1 MNKTQHRLRRVLPAA
16 LLALLLALALYP
28 AAGWAQD
35 ATATPTATATTA
47 PATPT
52 TPTDNGNLSINSVQ
66 PGTVV
71 NTGDTEIVVTG
82 TGFVDGSVV
91 VLSNWGGLETTYVS
105 RQVLRA
111 NVPTGVPA
119 GSYDVQVVNPDAA
132 TAVLRGALAV
142 VPPAGPTDTPEPSP
156 TPAPT
161 DFIRPLL
168 VVQSYGASAPQITPG
183 QNLDFEMTIVNAGQ
197 AAAANVLVT
206 FVSGDFVP
214 RATGGVRALGTLA
227 PGQPMRFWQPLFATD
242 ELRGKDQAVLKV
254 TTTYTDING
263 QSYESSFELSFPV
276 VPQASGGAAATAT
289 PTATPTG
296 TPGPRLRPQLLVT
309 GYATDPEQLQPGV
322 PFALTMN
329 VSNEGEANAR
339 NVTLIVGGGSAGSGS
354 ADGTPEAGGVSG
366 AGGSFTEFAP
376 IGSSNVSRLGNLRAG
391 DGLDV
396 TQQLIVNTTTK
407 PGAYPVKVSFVYTD
421 DTGASF
427 TDDQVI
433 TLLVFQQPQVEMN
446 FYTTAPTLF
455 AGETGGLPLQLVNS
469 GRTSAVFGN
478 FSVTAENADLLNNA
492 IFVGALE
499 PGGFF
504 PLDAMITPFEPGPL
518 DLELSVTYTDDF
530 NRPAII
536 TDTLTIEVLEAAPVE
551 PEGPVL
557 GPDGLPIDDGGEAP
571 VDDGSGG
578 SQESLGQRIWRFIRG
593 LLGLGSEPAGGDQ
606 PTFDEGAPIDGSGG
620 AIEEGAPIDGSGEFV
635 P

>member
-1 MNKTQHRLRRVLPAA
+1 MNDAQHSLRRVLPAA
-16 LLALLLALALYP
+16 LLALWLVLVLLP
-28 AAGWAQD
+28 GAGQAQD
-35 ATATPTATATTA
+35 ATATATATATTA
-47 PATPT
+47 PAEVTPT
-52 TPTDNGNLSINSVQ
+52 TPADDNLNITSVQ

-71 NTGDTEIVVTG
+71 NTGNTEIVVTG
-82 TGFVDGSVV
+82 SGFVDGAVV
-91 VLSNWGGLETTYVS
+91 VLSNWGGLETTFVS

-111 NVPTGVPA
+111 NVPAGVPP
-119 GSYDVQVVNPDAA
+119 GSYDVQVVKPNAA

-142 VPPAGPTDTPEPSP
+142 VLPAGPTDTPEPSP

-161 DFIRPLL
+161 DFVRPLL
-168 VVQSYGASAPQITPG
+168 VVQSYGASAPQIAPG

-197 AAAANVLVT
+197 AVAGNVLAT

-227 PGQPMRFWQPLFATD
+227 PGQTIRFWQPLFATD
-242 ELRGKDQAVLKV
+242 DLRGRDQAVLKV
-254 TTTYTDING
+254 TATYTDING
-263 QSYESSFELSFPV
+263 QSYESSFELTFPV

-296 TPGPRLRPQLLVT
+296 TPGPRQRPQLLVT

-421 DTGASF
+421 DTGVSF

-446 FYTTAPTLF
+446 FYTAPPALF

-469 GRTSAVFGN
+469 GRTSVVFGN
-478 FSVTAENADLLNNA
+478 FSVSAENADLSNNA

-530 NRPAII
+530 NRPAVI
-536 TDTLTIEVLEAAPVE
+536 TDTLTVEVLEGAPVE

-557 GPDGLPIDDGGEAP
+557 GPDGLPIDDGQAP

-578 SQESLGQRIWRFIRG
+578 GQESLGQRIWRFIRG
-593 LLGLGSEPAGGDQ
+593 LLGLGSEPAGVDQ
-606 PTFDEGAPIDGSGG
+606 PTFEDQAPLDGY
-620 AIEEGAPIDGSGEFV
+620 EEPIV